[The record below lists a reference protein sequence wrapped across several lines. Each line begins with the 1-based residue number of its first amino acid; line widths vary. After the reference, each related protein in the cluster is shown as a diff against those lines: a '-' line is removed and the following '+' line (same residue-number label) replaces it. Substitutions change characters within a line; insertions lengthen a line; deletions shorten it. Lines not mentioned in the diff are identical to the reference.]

1 MSSGDM
7 ENALHDLPIACHE
20 LDLDGNIVG
29 VNSAACRLL
38 NLAAHEILHRPVWDF
53 VAPGERDAGRL
64 ASARTLFAEAQL
76 GVFECTYVRPDG
88 SLVALE
94 IHEQYRRS
102 PDGALLGLRS
112 FLLDITARKSAEEE
126 LRKGREDLESR
137 IRERTQELELA
148 IEFLR
153 REIDE
158 RRLAEI
164 ERRELEAQ
172 VQHSQR
178 VESVGVLA
186 GGVAH
191 KFNNLLTTIMGFA
204 SLASAEMPEDSRARV
219 HLEEVLSAATSAAEL
234 TQQMLA
240 YSGRGQFVLEELD
253 VSSIVKQ
260 TARLLETAIPRRH
273 RSRSISPMRCRSSK
287 AMPPRSARC

>member
-1 MSSGDM
+1 M
-7 ENALHDLPIACHE
+7 
-20 LDLDGNIVG
+20 
-29 VNSAACRLL
+29 
-38 NLAAHEILHRPVWDF
+38 
-53 VAPGERDAGRL
+53 
-64 ASARTLFAEAQL
+64 
-76 GVFECTYVRPDG
+76 RPDG

-204 SLASAEMPEDSRARV
+204 SLASAGNAGGLPRPSSPGRGALRRHQRRRTDPTDAGLLGAQASSCWKSSMSRA
-219 HLEEVLSAATSAAEL
+219 S
-234 TQQMLA
+234 
-240 YSGRGQFVLEELD
+240 
-253 VSSIVKQ
+253 
-260 TARLLETAIPRRH
+260 
-273 RSRSISPMRCRSSK
+273 
-287 AMPPRSARC
+287 